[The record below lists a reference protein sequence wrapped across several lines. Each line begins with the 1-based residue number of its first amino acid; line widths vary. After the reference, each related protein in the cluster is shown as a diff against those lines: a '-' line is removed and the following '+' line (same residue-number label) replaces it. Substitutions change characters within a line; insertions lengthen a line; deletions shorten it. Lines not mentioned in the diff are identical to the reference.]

1 MPIKKSSRN
10 EAVQAFKFYKM
21 MEEGYIINKIK
32 AIQESIKT
40 IDEIVATER
49 PLNVI
54 LNDIEGLTRTFKGAF
69 EYILKQYLA
78 LPAPSL
84 EGDIEPDNMLIYNT
98 DYNYTLLLEI
108 INLMRLIDDEKEYSR
123 KLEYIKRLER
133 KINGLE
139 YSFKEIFIIIDMF

>member
-1 MPIKKSSRN
+1 
-10 EAVQAFKFYKM
+10 M
-21 MEEGYIINKIK
+21 MEKGYVFNKIK
-32 AIQESIKT
+32 AVQKSIKT

-54 LNDIEGLTRTFKGAF
+54 LDDIEGLTRTFKGAF

-78 LPAPSL
+78 LPVASL
-84 EGDIEPDNMLIYNT
+84 EGDIEPDNMIIYHT

-108 INLMRLIDDEKEYSR
+108 INLMNLIDDEKEYSR
-123 KLEYIKRLER
+123 KLKYIKRLER

-139 YSFKEIFIIIDMF
+139 YSFREIFLMIDML